1 MAELNYNDDT
11 LLSTVILAIVII
23 ILICYFTK
31 TSAMEILIH
40 HFLGR
45 ALIVLILIYV
55 SSYNKMV
62 GLLSVLIVIL
72 LFISDQSNHN
82 YLEGFKQINVVDETK
97 KNNNKKD
104 DEPKMTSK
112 AIEGRDHIGMEDSIR
127 YGKSSN
133 SIPVPSHS
141 ILESEDVLPNEASNN
156 AFESIKGV
164 VG

>member
-82 YLEGFKQINVVDETK
+82 YLEGFKQINVIDETK
-97 KNNNKKD
+97 KNKD
-104 DEPKMTSK
+104 DKPKMTSK
-112 AIEGRDHIGMEDSIR
+112 AIEGRDQIGMEDSIR
-127 YGKSSN
+127 YGKASN

-141 ILESEDVLPNEASNN
+141 ILESEDVLPNEATSN

>member
-31 TSAMEILIH
+31 TSVMEILIH

-72 LFISDQSNHN
+72 LFISDQSNRN
-82 YLEGFKQINVVDETK
+82 YLEGFKQINVVDEIK
-97 KNNNKKD
+97 KNNKKND
-104 DEPKMTSK
+104 TSKTISK
-112 AIEGRDHIGMEDSIR
+112 AIEGRDQIGIEDSIR